1 MGKYFTNRLL
11 FVSFIIFIP
20 WFYIMSCGDI
30 SSHEVRIIF
39 AIISWWQ
46 INIKKP
52 SNWGFLLSSRIF
64 CTTYHDIHILLLH
77 TLIRTDGF
85 GRK

>member
-1 MGKYFTNRLL
+1 M
-11 FVSFIIFIP
+11 
-20 WFYIMSCGDI
+20 
-30 SSHEVRIIF
+30 
-39 AIISWWQ
+39 SWWQ